1 MSVSVTINGA
11 RRIQKGPMLMVDVT
25 VGTSHQHIAFSEQ
38 DLLSFNSLQAQI
50 DYIVAQAVASATTES
65 VWTEW
70 PDGLANMQSTTSA
83 TGSNPMASFGVAERT
98 STASDTYTATDYLI
112 LWDATSGNLVATLPT
127 AVGNAG
133 QQYVAK
139 KIDSSANTVTVT
151 PDGSEKIDGASTK
164 VLTIQYQSITLTS
177 NNVGWVIS

>member
-1 MSVSVTINGA
+1 
-11 RRIQKGPMLMVDVT
+11 
-25 VGTSHQHIAFSEQ
+25 
-38 DLLSFNSLQAQI
+38 
-50 DYIVAQAVASATTES
+50 
-65 VWTEW
+65 
-70 PDGLANMQSTTSA
+70 
-83 TGSNPMASFGVAERT
+83 MASFGVAERT
-98 STASDTYTATDYLI
+98 STASDTYAATDYLI